1 MKSQVK
7 LQKTAE
13 VTYIEANKQE
23 TSFRVT
29 YLEVRRK
36 KKKRELLFWWRKH
49 KMKNKCYV
57 FSSHKQRNKVWM
69 VYLECKLQQDRYRSC
84 IFKLESYKTV
94 ETKYLETSQQQTK
107 YR

>member
-1 MKSQVK
+1 MKSKVK

-36 KKKRELLFWWRKH
+36 KKKKGLLF
-49 KMKNKCYV
+49 
-57 FSSHKQRNKVWM
+57 
-69 VYLECKLQQDRYRSC
+69 
-84 IFKLESYKTV
+84 
-94 ETKYLETSQQQTK
+94 
-107 YR
+107 